1 VRYHRLL
8 AMTKTEEFS
17 ELLRT
22 YGDMAYRMSLHL
34 TGGREQ
40 EARDL
45 VQDGF
50 IRIWRYWSFQKPDH
64 FKSWMYRILH
74 NLYLDSRRRATRRP
88 TVSLD
93 DVSPYG
99 EDLSWEDRFA
109 EAQPQP
115 AGILET
121 KELQQQVGNALRR
134 LPDEFRIP
142 VMLCDMEGLSYD
154 EIAKVVSCPVGT
166 VRSRIHRATLGHLKE
181 VRHHDL

>member
-1 VRYHRLL
+1 
-8 AMTKTEEFS
+8 MTKTEEFA

-22 YGDMAYRMSLHL
+22 YGDMAYRMALHL
-34 TGGREQ
+34 TGGRED

-74 NLYLDSRRRATRRP
+74 NLFLDNRRRAGRRP

-93 DVSPYG
+93 DPAPHH

-109 EAQPQP
+109 EARPQP
-115 AGILET
+115 LGILET
-121 KELQQQVGNALRR
+121 KELQHEVAGALRR
-134 LPDEFRIP
+134 LPAEFRIP

-154 EIAKVVSCPVGT
+154 EIARVVSCPVGT
-166 VRSRIHRATLGHLKE
+166 VRSRIHRGRLQLRATLGHLKE
-181 VRHHDL
+181 AHPHDM